1 MSVSMHAI
9 RQQAFGGP
17 EVLEL
22 TEVDRP
28 VPLPTEVLVRVR
40 AVGVNP
46 VEAVIRSGR
55 FPLLGQPPFILGWDV
70 CGVVED
76 VEPGV
81 TRFGPGDEVYGM
93 PFFPR
98 PAGAYAEYV
107 AAPSRQLARKPASL
121 SHAEAA
127 ALPLAG
133 LTAWQALVDTARVAA
148 GQRVLFH
155 GAGGGVG
162 HLAVQIAKA
171 RGAHVIGTAS
181 AAKHD
186 LVASLGAGELIDYR
200 AADFAAH
207 LDGVDVVLDTV
218 GGEVARR
225 SIGVLRPGGLL
236 VTIVGRRDFDLAA
249 RTEAAGRRFAGLS
262 VEPDYPALQAL
273 ADLADSGQLRVHLHA
288 ALSLAGAVKAHELLE
303 CGSVTG
309 KIALTV

>member
-1 MSVSMHAI
+1 MSASMRSV

-17 EVLEL
+17 EVLQL
-22 TEVDRP
+22 TEVERP
-28 VPLPTEVLVRVR
+28 VPLATEVLVRVR

-46 VEAVIRSGR
+46 VEAMIRSGQ
-55 FPLLGQPPFILGWDV
+55 FPLLGQPPFILGWDL

-76 VEPGV
+76 MEPGV
-81 TRFGPGDEVYGM
+81 TRFQPGDEVYGM

-98 PAGAYAEYV
+98 AAGAYAEYV
-107 AAPSRQLARKPASL
+107 AAPSRQLARKPAGL

-133 LTAWQALVDTARVAA
+133 LTAWQALVDTAQVTA
-148 GQRVLFH
+148 GQRVLIH

-186 LVASLGAGELIDYR
+186 FVASLGADELIDYR
-200 AADFAAH
+200 AADFAEQV
-207 LDGVDVVLDTV
+207 DGVDVVLDTI
-218 GGEVARR
+218 GGDNARR

-236 VTIVGRRDFDLAA
+236 VTIVGRRDVDLAA
-249 RTEAAGRRFAGLS
+249 STRTAGRRFAGLS
-262 VEPDYPALQAL
+262 VEPDYPGLEAL
-273 ADLADSGQLRVHLHA
+273 ADLAESGKLRVHLQATLDLA
-288 ALSLAGAVKAHELLE
+288 AAAKAHELLE
-303 CGSVTG
+303 SGSVTG